1 MKAYD
6 QTLRMSEKEMIRLFD
21 RRQKTISA
29 KKCYRCGKMDSD
41 LTKVSDGHQVCRDCL
56 KKHYEKCMIC
66 GEYADQ
72 GEIWANGG
80 LCELCYDEDDD

>member
-1 MKAYD
+1 MGLFLNKKPATHASARSV
-6 QTLRMSEKEMIRLFD
+6 QMALR
-21 RRQKTISA
+21 
-29 KKCYRCGKMDSD
+29 KCYRCGRVSENLM
-41 LTKVSDGHQVCRDCL
+41 KVSDGHQVCRDCL

-80 LCELCYDEDDD
+80 LCELCYDEEDE